1 MVLMGL
7 GALLLIYGIVYTA
20 RSAIWRGP
28 LSGRDSSRRP
38 RGTLEP
44 PRRGLGFLGV
54 GTNWPGFLM
63 MAIGAVLLVAGG
75 SF

>member
-1 MVLMGL
+1 MFLMVF
-7 GALLLIYGIVYTA
+7 GALLVLGGILYTA
-20 RSAIWRGP
+20 RSAIWWGP
-28 LSGRDSSRRP
+28 LSGRDSSRP
-38 RGTLEP
+38 TRGTLEP
-44 PRRGLGFLGV
+44 RRRGLGFLGV